1 MRNSFIYILF
11 IASALAASCGSNYK
25 KSMQE
30 TVRLDEYTGYVFR
43 LCETRNTYGNK
54 RFFLCD
60 TPCTAT
66 DVQANDDIQVVE
78 ELYAFQ
84 SNNDPERI
92 IYFTSRSDKSLKEDR
107 GVFNDSLYQKYI
119 FVSDFEYVYF
129 GSMTNNIEINFI
141 NAKSELAFQLK
152 PVAEDCRFVV
162 DSIHSITDEKNSISN
177 KKISLNELFSV
188 PLQFIRTERKIA
200 YKRSNPQ
207 LITTLSLTGTKMLF
221 QGETEV
227 HALSQ
232 GRRLQYH
239 PDFRQAQRDTL
250 KSFIDLSQRKN
261 P

>member
-1 MRNSFIYILF
+1 MRKSFMYILV

-84 SNNDPERI
+84 SNIDPERI

-107 GVFNDSLYQKYI
+107 GVFNDALYQKYI
-119 FVSDFEYVYF
+119 FVTDFEYVYF
-129 GSMTNNIEINFI
+129 GSMKNQLEINFV
-141 NAKSELAFQLK
+141 NAKSELAFRLK
-152 PVAEDCRFVV
+152 SVPEACRFVV

-177 KKISLNELFSV
+177 KQIGLNTLFSV
-188 PLQFIRTERKIA
+188 PLQFIKTDRKLA
-200 YKRSNPQ
+200 FKPSKPQ
-207 LITTLSLTGTKMLF
+207 LITTLSLTGTKLLF

-239 PDFRQAQRDTL
+239 SAFREAQRDTL
-250 KSFIDLSQRKN
+250 KSFIDRSDRKI